1 MKERRRRLDLFAEEN
16 PGVTFDGQFSE
27 GADYWNKLAT
37 SAAGE
42 IFRMLFQMDY
52 AYLDQYAKNN
62 LLLDLTPY
70 VEDGTL
76 NLDDANADVLNSGK
90 VDGKLYAVPIGINA
104 PPCCTTRQ

>member
-1 MKERRRRLDLFAEEN
+1 
-16 PGVTFDGQFSE
+16 
-27 GADYWNKLAT
+27 
-37 SAAGE
+37 
-42 IFRMLFQMDY
+42 MDY

-104 PPCCTTRQ
+104 PALLYNKAVTDAQVLRSRII